1 MRCSTSCIHAVVPIQ
16 RNDDLLLIHDVRN
29 LRKQMNGEYLYDLIQ
44 AQVFIFPDNIV
55 RGSRIF
61 QVYAV
66 TPRVLAK
73 SVDVGGNIRLINRAQ
88 LDGLEVLHLIAQ
100 RQRIFAVLMHQFQQQ
115 ELERNILIN
124 GPDIHTGV
132 KA

>member
-1 MRCSTSCIHAVVPIQ
+1 MGR
-16 RNDDLLLIHDVRN
+16 
-29 LRKQMNGEYLYDLIQ
+29 EYLYDLIQ
-44 AQVFIFPDNIV
+44 SQVFVFPDDIM
-55 RGSRIF
+55 RGNRIF

-100 RQRIFAVLMHQFQQQ
+100 RQRIFTVAMHQFQQQ
-115 ELERNILIN
+115 EFKRNILIY
-124 GPDIHTGV
+124 GPDIHTVMKIYIFLTTTGRRELSSNRR
-132 KA
+132 